1 MTERISELFDYG
13 DEIVLEGL
21 DNPFDPAEIKE
32 VTLKKI
38 HETAKPGSRVRV
50 RRVSRTLL
58 LAALLSTL
66 FVTSAL
72 AVGLSIHARRQ
83 EQLKQVLTQGQDV
96 AGYTEYALPTE
107 NVGGVTLLSAVGDG
121 EFELVWLNVSPV
133 EPEEVPRFMQGEAVE
148 GGTRFYDIGCRIR
161 QDETV
166 RGRADYV
173 NSIEFAPED
182 WITGTDAAGNE
193 TRTVSPERMEQR
205 YREQYYDEETKTLT
219 VCLRFVADELQPGE
233 PTELEVDL
241 VTLFTPDGRTE
252 PISWSEQAELVRS
265 FGTTTFVPAAEETL
279 KFLFPEPFVFE
290 NPETGGRGEI
300 RGIELVASGVNTYVW
315 NEDQEK
321 IFVSP
326 ESTHIAEGQ
335 MELWLSWANA
345 TEKAM
350 AENVT
355 LHCADGTEALLVPT
369 VAAHRENG
377 IEKLISSGR
386 IELWDIHSVVSVTV
400 GETVYPLSGG

>member
-1 MTERISELFDYG
+1 MTKWISELFDYG

-32 VTLKKI
+32 ITMKKI
-38 HETAKPGSRVRV
+38 HETAPSARVRV
-50 RRVSRTLL
+50 RKVSRTLL

-83 EQLKQVLTQGQDV
+83 EQLNRVLTQGQDV

-107 NVGGVTLLSAVGDG
+107 NEGGVTLLSAVGDG
-121 EFELVWLNVSPV
+121 EFELVWLNLSPV
-133 EPEEVPRFMQGEAVE
+133 EPDEVPRFMLGEEVE
-148 GGTRFYDIGCRIR
+148 GGTRFYDIGCRLR

-182 WITGTDAAGNE
+182 WSTGTDAAGNE
-193 TRTVSPERMEQR
+193 YRTVAPERMEQR
-205 YREQYYDEETKTLT
+205 YREQYYDEATKTLT
-219 VCLRFVADELQPGE
+219 VCLRFAADELRTGE
-233 PTELEVDL
+233 PAELEVDL
-241 VTLFTPDGRTE
+241 VTLFSADGHTE
-252 PISWSEQAELVRS
+252 PVSWSEQAELVRS
-265 FGTTTFVPAAEETL
+265 FGTTSFVPAAEETL
-279 KFLFPEPFVFE
+279 VYLFPEPFVFE
-290 NPETGGRGEI
+290 NPETGGHGEI

-326 ESTHIAEGQ
+326 DSTHVAEGQ

-345 TEKAM
+345 AERAM
-350 AENVT
+350 AENIT
-355 LHCADGTEALLVPT
+355 LNCADGSTALLVPT
-369 VAAHRENG
+369 VASHRENG

-386 IELWDIHSVVSVTV
+386 LELWDIHSVESVTV
-400 GETVYPLSGG
+400 GETVYELK